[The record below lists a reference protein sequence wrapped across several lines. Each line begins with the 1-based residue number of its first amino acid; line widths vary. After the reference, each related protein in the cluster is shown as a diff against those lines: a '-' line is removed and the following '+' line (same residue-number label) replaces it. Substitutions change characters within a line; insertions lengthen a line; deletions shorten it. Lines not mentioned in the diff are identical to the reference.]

1 VVNPVELID
10 LARRRLARMAAL
22 EAALWLVPPF
32 AFTLL
37 MAVYIE
43 TVGALT
49 WERFGYILTERAEE
63 HVCELLLLAA
73 VLEVAAAGLLAWR
86 AYRRSDDFIGAARR
100 IDDHVRAHQEVLTL
114 ATLAAPGDEG
124 SRARRT
130 PLFPML
136 WRRVVAYL
144 DLFEPSRE
152 FPFDWLEP
160 VRGAAIA
167 ALVTLVVMALAM
179 TVFLKIPTPEELA
192 AHRLRVAAKA
202 LDVRG
207 ASPQDRALAGA
218 MRDLARDLENPK
230 LPPQQKS
237 AELAAMER
245 QLQQR
250 EQQKQGGTSLAM
262 GTTGGGSGSGSG
274 QSAGE
279 GGGSGKGAGSGT
291 GQGAGK
297 GSGQGAGAGSG
308 SGAKSGDKK
317 GAGDLQ
323 IAELSKDLSKAQ
335 QQIQTGSGPQSKQP
349 GAGKSDTGTGVAPK
363 QGNNPNASGPE
374 SKPDQIANA
383 SIPRPGMAGKTNLP
397 MPSGT
402 TPSGRKN
409 DAGTQGDTHLGEFPK
424 AGNFERFYKP
434 GEGPPLIIR
443 DARYVTFRL
452 PPSATTKG
460 AGGRLVVDAERSRAS
475 TPYTNA
481 PLKAD
486 QAADTPD
493 ERQMVP
499 PRYRDLIR

>member
-1 VVNPVELID
+1 MVNPVEMIG

-22 EAALWLVPPF
+22 DAALWLTLPF
-32 AFTLL
+32 ALTLL

-49 WERFGYILTERAEE
+49 WEHFGYILTEQAEE
-63 HVCELLLLAA
+63 RVCGLLLLATL
-73 VLEVAAAGLLAWR
+73 LEIAAAGLLAWR
-86 AYRRSDDFIGAARR
+86 AHRTADDFIGTARR
-100 IDDHVRAHQEVLTL
+100 IDNHVGAHQEVLTL
-114 ATLAAPGDEG
+114 ATMAVPGDEG

-144 DLFEPSRE
+144 DLFEPRRE
-152 FPFDWLEP
+152 FPFDWLAAA
-160 VRGAAIA
+160 RGAALA
-167 ALVTLVVMALAM
+167 ALVTLAAMALAM

-192 AHRLRVAAKA
+192 AHRLRIAAKA

-207 ASPQDRALAGA
+207 APPEDKALAGA
-218 MRDLARDLENPK
+218 MRDLARDLENPQ
-230 LPPQQKS
+230 LPTEQKS
-237 AELAAMER
+237 AELAAMQR
-245 QLQQR
+245 QLQQH
-250 EQQKQGGTSLAM
+250 EQQKQSGSSLAM
-262 GTTGGGSGSGSG
+262 SAAGSGSGGGSGQGAGSGS
-274 QSAGE
+274 
-279 GGGSGKGAGSGT
+279 GSGKGAGSGA

-297 GSGQGAGAGSG
+297 GSGQGAGVGSG
-308 SGAKSGDKK
+308 SGSEAGGKK
-317 GAGDLQ
+317 GKGDLQ

-335 QQIQTGSGPQSKQP
+335 QQIQTGGGPQSKQP
-349 GAGKSDTGTGVAPK
+349 GSGKSDAGTGAAPK

-374 SKPDQIANA
+374 SKPNQIASA
-383 SIPRPGMAGKTNLP
+383 SIPQPGMAGKTNLP

-452 PPSATTKG
+452 PPSAVTKG

-486 QAADTPD
+486 QAVDTPD
-493 ERQMVP
+493 ERQLVP